1 MAVTSSGLRGVD
13 GGTLIGD
20 LSDETVVVV
29 GGVGGGLDS
38 AVGEGDHERSLHITL
53 GILGLGLL
61 EVGLGV
67 VVVDAILVGERL
79 GGKLLLGIGSGS
91 AIGGGTSGESH
102 GKEGGGDN
110 KLKEIDNIRIMKRKY
125 ETLCICFEIKLHLY
139 SY

>member
-1 MAVTSSGLRGVD
+1 VVGGGGLGVAVTSSGLRGVD
-13 GGTLIGD
+13 RGTLIGD

-29 GGVGGGLDS
+29 SGVGGGLDS

-79 GGKLLLGIGSGS
+79 GGKLLLGIGGRS
-91 AIGGGTSGESH
+91 AIGGGTSGKSH

-110 KLKEIDNIRIMKRKY
+110 KLKK
-125 ETLCICFEIKLHLY
+125 
-139 SY
+139 